1 MVSTLVSLPPSYRP
15 VPTHNFGSCYTL
27 ENRNI
32 LRILTKNLNLTSQ
45 STAEFRAVLDLSLR
59 PPSSPKYATVT
70 VFKSREAY
78 RQVMAMLASAPGA
91 LEPLLR

>member
-1 MVSTLVSLPPSYRP
+1 MP
-15 VPTHNFGSCYTL
+15 VPTHSFGSCYTI

-32 LRILTKNLNLTSQ
+32 KKNKKNLNLTSQ

-91 LEPLLR
+91 LEPLLRWISTFYAAVKDCV

>member
-1 MVSTLVSLPPSYRP
+1 MSLPPSCRP
-15 VPTHNFGSCYTL
+15 VPTHNFGSCYTIK
-27 ENRNI
+27 NRNFF
-32 LRILTKNLNLTSQ
+32 LKKNLNLTSQ
-45 STAEFRAVLDLSLR
+45 STAEFRAVLGLSLR

>member
-1 MVSTLVSLPPSYRP
+1 MSLPPSYRP
-15 VPTHNFGSCYTL
+15 VPTHNFGSWYTI
-27 ENRNI
+27 EHFFKKIYNKKSYFFI
-32 LRILTKNLNLTSQ
+32 SQ

-78 RQVMAMLASAPGA
+78 EQVMAMLASAPGA